1 MAMTEAKKRNEGT
14 MTLRVDRDLLKAFQN
29 IAKDNNRTA
38 SQLVRDYMMNYVKK
52 HGQGD
57 LFKWAMASKDN
68 TYYEVF
74 KNCSC
79 DVWVSLYWCK

>member
-1 MAMTEAKKRNEGT
+1 MDKTKLDKIIEYHGKWLNGDSSGMRAD
-14 MTLRVDRDLLKAFQN
+14 LRVDRDLLKAFQN

-57 LFKWAMASKDN
+57 LFK
-68 TYYEVF
+68 
-74 KNCSC
+74 
-79 DVWVSLYWCK
+79 

>member
-1 MAMTEAKKRNEGT
+1 MTEAKKRNEGT

-57 LFKWAMASKDN
+57 LSSNKAPK
-68 TYYEVF
+68 
-74 KNCSC
+74 
-79 DVWVSLYWCK
+79 

>member
-1 MAMTEAKKRNEGT
+1 MTEAKKRNEGT
-14 MTLRVDRDLLKAFQN
+14 MTLRVDKDLLKAFQH

-57 LFKWAMASKDN
+57 LFK
-68 TYYEVF
+68 
-74 KNCSC
+74 
-79 DVWVSLYWCK
+79 

>member
-1 MAMTEAKKRNEGT
+1 MTEAKKRNEGT

-57 LFKWAMASKDN
+57 LSNRSNLEKTSKI
-68 TYYEVF
+68 
-74 KNCSC
+74 
-79 DVWVSLYWCK
+79 L

>member
-57 LFKWAMASKDN
+57 LSAVAVKPPTLGGGYKA
-68 TYYEVF
+68 THT
-74 KNCSC
+74 
-79 DVWVSLYWCK
+79 L